1 MKRLWVFVLVVLFL
15 LTLAACGTNENAL
28 ESETEESVTN
38 GSEDV
43 TPSDNEEGSESLSSE
58 EETEPEKVSTWY
70 PAEKKDEFGDSTGEM
85 MVGTVVACDEFGIAV
100 LNYHEDT
107 WFTLAFHDGNKFV
120 TIFDDY
126 ARVRV
131 KIGDKTYE
139 CMQELYPGDDI
150 HIYLPSIGTAEE
162 VHDKVEKALLAGQD
176 VKFIVEFSVYTCRFT
191 VSGFG
196 FKEAVDEYM
205 P

>member
-1 MKRLWVFVLVVLFL
+1 MKKIWVFVLVVLFL

-38 GSEDV
+38 GSEEAI
-43 TPSDNEEGSESLSSE
+43 TSDNEGGSESLPSV
-58 EETEPEKVSTWY
+58 EETEPEKVSAWY
-70 PAEKKDEFGDSTGEM
+70 PIDKKDEFGDSTGEM
-85 MVGTVVACDEFGIAV
+85 MVATVVVCDEIEMAS
-100 LNYHEDT
+100 LEYHENS
-107 WFTLAFHDGNKFV
+107 WFTIGFRDGTRWV
-120 TIFDDY
+120 TVFGDF
-126 ARVRV
+126 ARIRV
-131 KIGDKTYE
+131 KIGNMSYE
-139 CMQELYPGDDI
+139 CMAQLIPGGSTS
-150 HIYLPSIGTAEE
+150 IYLPSFGTTEE